1 MVYRDSE
8 TKSLRFTHP
17 KNCNVRA
24 HDRKLWSLYLEF
36 ENKNYIYFN
45 MLTGHILLL
54 LCVLYFALQ

>member
-1 MVYRDSE
+1 MFE
-8 TKSLRFTHP
+8 
-17 KNCNVRA
+17 RA